1 MRVKY
6 FDLENKLVFITGGG
20 SGIGS
25 SIVEH
30 FCEQKSKVFF
40 VDINVEES
48 QKVIKVCKEKKLSI
62 PTFIK
67 CDLKDIKET
76 QNIIHKIINENG
88 PIHVLINNAANDT
101 RHNIDEV
108 TEEYWE
114 DRINVNLKHFFFT
127 IQAAKKSMIENLGGV
142 IINMGSV
149 SWMMGEGGMP
159 AYTTSKAGILGMT
172 RSFARDLGPYN
183 IRVNSIVP
191 GSIATE
197 RQVKMWLTPEYKKFI
212 LDKQCLKRQL
222 TPADVAQ
229 VVLFYSSDQSSGCT
243 NHYYMVD
250 AGII

>member
-76 QNIIHKIINENG
+76 QNIIHKIIVYLE
-88 PIHVLINNAANDT
+88 
-101 RHNIDEV
+101 
-108 TEEYWE
+108 
-114 DRINVNLKHFFFT
+114 
-127 IQAAKKSMIENLGGV
+127 
-142 IINMGSV
+142 
-149 SWMMGEGGMP
+149 
-159 AYTTSKAGILGMT
+159 
-172 RSFARDLGPYN
+172 
-183 IRVNSIVP
+183 
-191 GSIATE
+191 
-197 RQVKMWLTPEYKKFI
+197 
-212 LDKQCLKRQL
+212 C
-222 TPADVAQ
+222 
-229 VVLFYSSDQSSGCT
+229 YSS
-243 NHYYMVD
+243 YFF
-250 AGII
+250 

>member
-1 MRVKY
+1 MKVKY
-6 FDLENKLVFITGGG
+6 FDLEKKVVFITGGG
-20 SGIGS
+20 SGIGA

-30 FCEQKSKVFF
+30 FCEQQSKVFF

-48 QKVIKVCKEKKLSI
+48 EKLIKTCVDKKLSI

-67 CDLKDIKET
+67 CDLKNIKET
-76 QNIIHKIINENG
+76 QNVIAKIIKENG
-88 PIHVLINNAANDT
+88 PINILINNAANDT
-101 RHNIDEV
+101 RHSIDEV

-114 DRINVNLKHFFFT
+114 DRINTNLKHFFFT
-127 IQAAKKSMIENLGGV
+127 IQAVKKSMIENSGGA

-159 AYTTSKAGILGMT
+159 AYTTSKAAILGMT

-183 IRVNSIVP
+183 IRVNSVVP

-197 RQVKMWLTPEYKKFI
+197 RQIKMWLTPEYKKLI

-222 TPADVAQ
+222 TPAEVAQ
-229 VVLFYSSDQSSGCT
+229 VVMFYSSEQSSGCT

>member
-1 MRVKY
+1 MKVKY
-6 FDLENKLVFITGGG
+6 FDLEKKVVFITGGG
-20 SGIGS
+20 SGIGA

-30 FCEQKSKVFF
+30 FCEQQSKVFF
-40 VDINVEES
+40 VDINEEES
-48 QKVIKVCKEKKLSI
+48 HKVIKVCTDKKLSI

-67 CDLKDIKET
+67 CDLKNIKQT
-76 QNIIHKIINENG
+76 QSVIAKIIKDTGSIN
-88 PIHVLINNAANDT
+88 ILINNAANDT
-101 RHNIDEV
+101 RHSIDDV

-127 IQAAKKSMIENLGGV
+127 IQAVKKSMIENLGGA

-159 AYTTSKAGILGMT
+159 AYTTSKAAILGMT

-183 IRVNSIVP
+183 IRVNSVVP

-197 RQVKMWLTPEYKKFI
+197 RQIKMWLTPEYKKLI

-222 TPADVAQ
+222 TPAEVAQ
-229 VVLFYSSDQSSGCT
+229 VVMFYSSEQSSGCT

>member
-1 MRVKY
+1 MKVKY
-6 FDLENKLVFITGGG
+6 FDLENKNVFITGGG
-20 SGIGS
+20 SGIGA

-40 VDINVEES
+40 VDINEEES
-48 QKVIKVCKEKKLSI
+48 QKVIKVCTNKKLSI
-62 PTFIK
+62 PNFIK
-67 CDLKDIKET
+67 CDLKIIKKI
-76 QNIIHKIINENG
+76 QNIIQKIIKENG
-88 PIHVLINNAANDT
+88 PIQILINNAANDT
-101 RHNIDEV
+101 RHSVDEV

-114 DRINVNLKHFFFT
+114 DRINTNLKHFFFT
-127 IQAAKKSMIENLGGV
+127 IQAVKKSMIENLGGA

-197 RQVKMWLTPEYKKFI
+197 RQIKMWLTPEYKKFI
-212 LDKQCLKRQL
+212 LDRQCLKRQL
-222 TPADVAQ
+222 TPDDVAQ
-229 VVLFYSSDQSSGCT
+229 VVLFYSSEQSSGCT